1 MGKLFGF
8 LVIICEI
15 IFQVLEKSPKN
26 FSPPG
31 NFEKW
36 FRITQRCFVWI
47 LIEIGQYLLK
57 IVFSRSRR
65 YCTIYCLL
73 FFTYKTVFSV
83 RELCKT
89 CYQYNTLH
97 LDDAQKL
104 FDSAKFELVFVYIY
118 FENRTHV
125 NDLGAKSS
133 PMIRGLIESL
143 EKCEISVSSVLQKLQ
158 SRPNNP
164 PNGSMGRQGGVSK

>member
-1 MGKLFGF
+1 MPGAFDRGNYSRTSSTGLLREPSICSDALTRDIFSNIEETLNKGTKHLLNLKL
-8 LVIICEI
+8 
-15 IFQVLEKSPKN
+15 P
-26 FSPPG
+26 
-31 NFEKW
+31 
-36 FRITQRCFVWI
+36 
-47 LIEIGQYLLK
+47 
-57 IVFSRSRR
+57 
-65 YCTIYCLL
+65 
-73 FFTYKTVFSV
+73 FSV

-143 EKCEISVSSVLQKLQ
+143 EKCEISVSFSPLTKTPIATKY
-158 SRPNNP
+158 SPW
-164 PNGSMGRQGGVSK
+164 SK